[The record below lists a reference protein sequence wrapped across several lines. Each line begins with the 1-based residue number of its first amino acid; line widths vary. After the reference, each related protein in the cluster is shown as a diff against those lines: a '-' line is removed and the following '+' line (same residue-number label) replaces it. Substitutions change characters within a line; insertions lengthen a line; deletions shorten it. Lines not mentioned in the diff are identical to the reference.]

1 MHHQYGSDIDIFP
14 FDQTAPVKKKKKK
27 KGNEIR
33 EWISVAIAFGS
44 LVVAI
49 IELLK

>member
-14 FDQTAPVKKKKKK
+14 FDQTAPVKKKK